1 MRLKKSLELT
11 QMELLFSHR
20 APITLP
26 VERQRDLTAA
36 LADLLLNA
44 AIIKCEEPI
53 SDIHREVEDASEA
66 NVEAAGLQHHMEGAA
81 KSGVRGRLR
90 IRQDGIADQGC
101 RWPREKNR
109 RTLQTD

>member
-26 VERQRDLTAA
+26 RDRQRDLTAA

-44 AIIKCEEPI
+44 AAAKSSEPTP
-53 SDIHREVEDASEA
+53 EVQTEDEDASE
-66 NVEAAGLQHHMEGAA
+66 
-81 KSGVRGRLR
+81 
-90 IRQDGIADQGC
+90 
-101 RWPREKNR
+101 
-109 RTLQTD
+109 TDY

>member
-44 AIIKCEEPI
+44 ATIECKEPI
-53 SDIHREVEDASEA
+53 SDTHREVEDASET
-66 NVEAAGLQHHMEGAA
+66 N
-81 KSGVRGRLR
+81 
-90 IRQDGIADQGC
+90 D
-101 RWPREKNR
+101 
-109 RTLQTD
+109 

>member
-44 AIIKCEEPI
+44 AATKCGEPI
-53 SDIHREVEDASEA
+53 SGTPKEEVEDASEA
-66 NVEAAGLQHHMEGAA
+66 N
-81 KSGVRGRLR
+81 
-90 IRQDGIADQGC
+90 D
-101 RWPREKNR
+101 
-109 RTLQTD
+109 

>member
-44 AIIKCEEPI
+44 ATIESSEPI
-53 SDIHREVEDASEA
+53 PDTHREVEDASEA
-66 NVEAAGLQHHMEGAA
+66 N
-81 KSGVRGRLR
+81 
-90 IRQDGIADQGC
+90 D
-101 RWPREKNR
+101 
-109 RTLQTD
+109 

>member
-44 AIIKCEEPI
+44 ATIECEEPI
-53 SDIHREVEDASEA
+53 SDTHREVEDASEA
-66 NVEAAGLQHHMEGAA
+66 N
-81 KSGVRGRLR
+81 
-90 IRQDGIADQGC
+90 D
-101 RWPREKNR
+101 
-109 RTLQTD
+109 

>member
-1 MRLKKSLELT
+1 MRFKKSLELT

-44 AIIKCEEPI
+44 ATIKCDESIP
-53 SDIHREVEDASEA
+53 DAHREVEDASEA
-66 NVEAAGLQHHMEGAA
+66 N
-81 KSGVRGRLR
+81 
-90 IRQDGIADQGC
+90 D
-101 RWPREKNR
+101 
-109 RTLQTD
+109 

>member
-1 MRLKKSLELT
+1 MRLKKDLELT

-44 AIIKCEEPI
+44 ATNKCGAPI
-53 SDIHREVEDASEA
+53 QDAQREVEDASKID
-66 NVEAAGLQHHMEGAA
+66 N
-81 KSGVRGRLR
+81 
-90 IRQDGIADQGC
+90 
-101 RWPREKNR
+101 
-109 RTLQTD
+109 